1 MPVFSCVCG
10 GEGMPVSTL
19 FEYMLRF
26 EGAVVVAGEQFDWP
40 RLLGKELGLQG
51 AGPAGGPNPDLEG
64 EGADPKK
71 RPESG
76 PKKSFF
82 CEKTLFYDY
91 SKNHYSKINRVP
103 PLCEAC

>member
-1 MPVFSCVCG
+1 
-10 GEGMPVSTL
+10 
-19 FEYMLRF
+19 MLRF

-51 AGPAGGPNPDLEG
+51 AGPAGGPNPDLG
-64 EGADPKK
+64 GGIRTQK

-76 PKKSFF
+76 PKKVFF
-82 CEKTLFYDY
+82 VKKTLFYDY

-103 PLCEAC
+103 KNVQHQQLIVRAVSWW